1 MEDRIGSEWG
11 PDGRRR
17 VWMTEEEAE
26 RLRSQKPPF
35 WGRTHEE
42 RWTNYGM
49 ALGVLLVFVVPL
61 FFILRGL
68 LT

>member
-1 MEDRIGSEWG
+1 MGDDSGRGAEWPG
-11 PDGRRR
+11 GQRR

-26 RLRSQKPPF
+26 RLRKPPF

-49 ALGVLLVFVVPL
+49 VLGVIVCFGLPA